1 MFKSACFFRVADD
14 FQLPPLDAFERV
26 LHKARFVPCGPTQ
39 PESTGWVPPRSNK
52 SKVLAELVGGQ
63 LVMKLCTE
71 KRAVP
76 SSAIKAAVEE
86 RVERYKAET
95 GNERVPAKVKKEFKE
110 EALQDLLPRAFSKR
124 MTTLLWLD
132 PKAKMLVVDAG
143 SLSAADRIVSSL
155 LAALLDV
162 PGAGPALDLQLVH
175 TQTSPSAA
183 MSHWRCQTTPP
194 VATSATA
201 RPSAVRQATRRE
213 SGENATQSRQRPIV
227 IRPMARPVPT
237 CQSCK

>member
-1 MFKSACFFRVADD
+1 AARRRRLRPPLPPSFARAAVYPRGGGLAAPTRIAAFRSNDCPMFKSACFFRVADD

-39 PESTGWVPPRSNK
+39 PESTGWVAPRSNK

-95 GNERVPAKVKKEFKE
+95 GNE
-110 EALQDLLPRAFSKR
+110 
-124 MTTLLWLD
+124 
-132 PKAKMLVVDAG
+132 
-143 SLSAADRIVSSL
+143 
-155 LAALLDV
+155 
-162 PGAGPALDLQLVH
+162 
-175 TQTSPSAA
+175 
-183 MSHWRCQTTPP
+183 
-194 VATSATA
+194 
-201 RPSAVRQATRRE
+201 
-213 SGENATQSRQRPIV
+213 
-227 IRPMARPVPT
+227 
-237 CQSCK
+237 